1 MLRFNAQF
9 TLTDLCLHSQM
20 SGCLIYLSLLNCERY
35 QVKLSEMNFT
45 PTSL

>member
-9 TLTDLCLHSQM
+9 PLTDLCLHSRM
-20 SGCLIYLSLLNCERY
+20 SGCLIYLSLSNCERY
-35 QVKLSEMNFT
+35 QVKLSEMNFA

>member
-9 TLTDLCLHSQM
+9 PLTDLCLHSRM
-20 SGCLIYLSLLNCERY
+20 SGCLIYFSLSNCERY
-35 QVKLSEMNFT
+35 QVKLSEMNFM